1 MWILTDKLKRTHFAS
16 RTLVLICSLKL
27 EMHNATYFGCALIHT
42 LWLQQDLYPLTVFSH
57 YSEPPQQ
64 REETVLTSPILP
76 AHPGEC
82 VHENV
87 TPNEILMNA
96 LNHNEIIATNA
107 QIHQEPF
114 YYLNKAH
121 TEVWYIR
128 SVFNSVYREK
138 AGQFKNVRVHP
149 LFILP
154 VFTPTVFSSELSSF
168 LCLKAVKMHHLKA
181 TGSHPTLWSKSQG
194 LGLLDSGVWFFFPHT
209 YIIKNVLPL
218 KRFFLTLP
226 LRNSTRQERLMLRM
240 AAGVIRIPFTEWM
253 DRCSTAP

>member
-1 MWILTDKLKRTHFAS
+1 MWILTDKLKRRHFAS

-27 EMHNATYFGCALIHT
+27 EMHNATYFVCALIHT

-64 REETVLTSPILP
+64 GEETVLTSPILP

-96 LNHNEIIATNA
+96 LNHNEIIAANA

-128 SVFNSVYREK
+128 SVFNNLYTEN
-138 AGQFKNVRVHP
+138 AGHSS
-149 LFILP
+149 
-154 VFTPTVFSSELSSF
+154 FSQSSLWLCFPLSS
-168 LCLKAVKMHHLKA
+168 HHF
-181 TGSHPTLWSKSQG
+181 WSWWQWRCIIWRP
-194 LGLLDSGVWFFFPHT
+194 LGLIPSPLMEQKSGAGLVRQWGIVFFPHT

-218 KRFFLTLP
+218 KHFLTLP